1 MNLLNEHVAKNGK
14 KVVVFTMY
22 VDTADRLEYILQ
34 EAFGSELVF
43 KVTGETKRKGAVV
56 EAFREAEKGIL
67 LSTDTLSEGVN
78 LEFVDILVNYD
89 IPWTPSVLM
98 QRVGRLWRFG
108 RSTPIHFFNFLPPE
122 DLTNAFSSI
131 ISRIKQKLTIIRD
144 VLVQEIALLREGEE
158 LTEDFEERVYG
169 NVSVA
174 RKEEYGVK
182 KEIMDLLKIVAERGA
197 GELGILEA
205 KLLEMVNTLEYN
217 SKKLRD
223 LISEQEDRFIRLRK
237 KIESGAV
244 LNLSLDVNDLNKI
257 AIVEF
262 GKRYFFCL
270 DTLSLV
276 SEENMIK
283 ELEKRWNTI
292 VQFPEDER
300 PPISWL
306 ATNSGEPAGIDIDRV
321 LTRFKTKFAEY
332 IARESSE
339 KMYSRDA
346 KILRSLWRITSYAIF
361 DKRRDEILRAIKE
374 LIFILTYY
382 FFGKRSS
389 ILRRYAHEKL
399 VTYMVVD
406 EHGRPTRKLLDLNVL
421 NDLLKALGE
430 YAEKP
435 RVEVII

>member
-1 MNLLNEHVAKNGK
+1 
-14 KVVVFTMY
+14 MY

-169 NVSVA
+169 NISVA

-182 KEIMDLLKIVAERGA
+182 KEIMDLLKIVA
-197 GELGILEA
+197 
-205 KLLEMVNTLEYN
+205 
-217 SKKLRD
+217 
-223 LISEQEDRFIRLRK
+223 
-237 KIESGAV
+237 
-244 LNLSLDVNDLNKI
+244 
-257 AIVEF
+257 
-262 GKRYFFCL
+262 
-270 DTLSLV
+270 
-276 SEENMIK
+276 
-283 ELEKRWNTI
+283 
-292 VQFPEDER
+292 
-300 PPISWL
+300 
-306 ATNSGEPAGIDIDRV
+306 
-321 LTRFKTKFAEY
+321 
-332 IARESSE
+332 
-339 KMYSRDA
+339 
-346 KILRSLWRITSYAIF
+346 
-361 DKRRDEILRAIKE
+361 
-374 LIFILTYY
+374 
-382 FFGKRSS
+382 
-389 ILRRYAHEKL
+389 
-399 VTYMVVD
+399 
-406 EHGRPTRKLLDLNVL
+406 
-421 NDLLKALGE
+421 
-430 YAEKP
+430 
-435 RVEVII
+435 